1 MNSVIHIHLEIMN
14 LKEFEVQR
22 SVFSL
27 RQMLLMKCNDIKLK
41 KPNNIKVIFIKKCVN
56 NIKVCNNI
64 KSISRNAVNKHENY
78 VK

>member
-1 MNSVIHIHLEIMN
+1 
-14 LKEFEVQR
+14 
-22 SVFSL
+22 
-27 RQMLLMKCNDIKLK
+27 MKCNDIKLK
-41 KPNNIKVIFIKKCVN
+41 KPNNIKLIFIKKCVN